1 MLIQA
6 TFKRHTVD
14 IDTRRT
20 VVVMAR
26 VRKPQEVAEVNH
38 ETFILNALKDKL
50 GWPRRD
56 QAPESIKVAAKEMA
70 AFLVSRDKADWD
82 IVLKA
87 IQREAEKLAAQQ
99 ALDVGVGE
107 V

>member
-6 TFKRHTVD
+6 PFKRHTVD

-26 VRKPQEVAEVNH
+26 VRKPFEVAGEGH
-38 ETFILNALKDKL
+38 EAFITNVLKDKL
-50 GWPRRD
+50 GWPKRD
-56 QAPESIKVAAKEMA
+56 PAPESIKVAAKEMA
-70 AFLVSRDKADWD
+70 AFLVARDKAAADA
-82 IVLKA
+82 KA
-87 IQREAEKLAAQQ
+87 ILREAEKLAAQQ
-99 ALDVGVGE
+99 AIEDGVSE

>member
-6 TFKRHTVD
+6 PFKRHTVD

-20 VVVMAR
+20 VVVLAR
-26 VRKPQEVAEVNH
+26 ARKPFEVAEVNH
-38 ETFILNALKDKL
+38 ETFIRNALKDKM

-56 QAPESIKVAAKEMA
+56 PGPESIKVAAKEMA
-70 AFLVSRDKADWD
+70 AFLVARDKAAADA
-82 IVLKA
+82 KA

-99 ALDVGVGE
+99 AIEDGVGE